1 MGEAQTGG
9 SVTDALGV
17 LLGTSPGAPV
27 SVSQQVEAL
36 VAVLG
41 GLAARSPLIL
51 AVEDAENL
59 DPSSQSVLD
68 ALLERQGELKLFFLV
83 AVRTP
88 KGEAGLSDEMAGWLA
103 HERVHHLDV
112 GALGPAAGRELIAVT
127 AKHGALP
134 ELAVQFILEHCDG
147 VALHLQQMA
156 RARGSR
162 RALH

>member
-1 MGEAQTGG
+1 MEEAQTGG

-68 ALLERQGELKLFFLV
+68 ALLERQDELN
-83 AVRTP
+83 
-88 KGEAGLSDEMAGWLA
+88 
-103 HERVHHLDV
+103 
-112 GALGPAAGRELIAVT
+112 
-127 AKHGALP
+127 
-134 ELAVQFILEHCDG
+134 
-147 VALHLQQMA
+147 
-156 RARGSR
+156 
-162 RALH
+162 